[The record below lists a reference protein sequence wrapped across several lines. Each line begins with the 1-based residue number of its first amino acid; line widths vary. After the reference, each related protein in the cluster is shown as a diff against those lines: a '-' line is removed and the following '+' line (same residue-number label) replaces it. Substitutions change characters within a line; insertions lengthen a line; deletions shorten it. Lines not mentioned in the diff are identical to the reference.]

1 MERLQAM
8 MPVFLDCNFGN
19 NKGILLGIMEEGITN
34 EDIGPCHTFPWNS
47 GERRVLVAN
56 CLFCFRISAPNRGR
70 QGPLKRPLKNY
81 FSNISKICWIS
92 IG

>member
-56 CLFCFRISAPNRGR
+56 CLFCFRISAPNQSCIAGT
-70 QGPLKRPLKNY
+70 
-81 FSNISKICWIS
+81 KIRHATIVITVKGSTSTWC
-92 IG
+92 